1 MISAVIITLNE
12 AQNIGRCLQSL
23 KGVVEQVIVVDSFSQ
38 DETEAI
44 CRQFGVQFIS
54 QEWKGYAYAK
64 NLGNALATQPYILS
78 IDADEALSE
87 PLRQSIRAALPAL
100 SGAYSFARRNYYC
113 GQAIRYCGWYPDV
126 KIRLFPRM
134 KASWTGDFVHE
145 QLRLDPGLRVSRL
158 EGDLLHYTCNSIE
171 AHLAQINRYSGLAAG
186 EMYAQGKK
194 GSLFHLV
201 FSAPIRFFQLYFLK
215 LGLLDGYYGY
225 VICKVSALAVFLRYA
240 KLRDLWKNTPPP

>member
-23 KGVVEQVIVVDSFSQ
+23 QGVVNEVVVVDSFSQ

-44 CRQFGVQFIS
+44 CRQYGVRFIS
-54 QEWKGYAYAK
+54 QEWKGYAQAK
-64 NLGNALATQPYILS
+64 NLGNALATHPYILS

-87 PLRQSIRAALPAL
+87 PLRQSILAASPAL

-113 GQAIRYCGWYPDV
+113 GQVIRYCGWYPDV
-126 KIRLFPRM
+126 KIRLFPR
-134 KASWTGDFVHE
+134 AQAAWTGDYVHE
-145 QLRLDPGLRVSRL
+145 QLRLDPGLPVSRL
-158 EGDLLHYTCNSIE
+158 PGDLLHYTCNSIE
-171 AHLAQINRYSGLAAG
+171 AHLAQINRYSSLAAQG
-186 EMYAQGKK
+186 MYAQGKK
-194 GSLFHLV
+194 APVFKLI

-225 VICKVSALAVFLRYA
+225 VICKLSALSAFLRYA
-240 KLRDLWKNTPPP
+240 KLRGIWKNPPPP